1 MSNNVIKYNDEVITK
16 KSKALLKR
24 ISTKK
29 NRNQVE
35 CALEFSIKMHHG
47 QKRKSGLPFVSHC
60 IDVANILID
69 WNMDHTTV
77 ISALLHD
84 VVEDTEVKLSDIENE
99 FGSDV
104 ALLVDGVT
112 KVENIAFRS
121 KEHKQAENFTKLFL
135 SLAKDLRVIIIK
147 FADRLNNMETLQ
159 FLSPEKRKE
168 IAMETKEI
176 FVPLAHKLGMAK
188 LKWELE
194 DLSLK
199 CLDLR
204 AFNSIK
210 KKIESSS
217 RLNEDI
223 LLSTIKPIKTEL
235 NSYKI
240 KSNIFGRYKSIS
252 SIHRKIKSRGK
263 KFEEIYD
270 LYAIRIV
277 VDKIEECYLALGVIH
292 SIYPPLQDRFK
303 DFIATPKSNGY
314 QSIHTTVLTKDSRL
328 TEFQI
333 RTKEMDQTAEVG
345 VAAHWLYKGNDKLG
359 EFDSQ
364 VQWLRDL
371 LSMLNSDNSEPE
383 ELMDLLKIDMF
394 EDEIFVFTPQGD
406 LIKLPINSTPLDF
419 AFAIH
424 GGLGFTTVRS
434 KVNKK
439 LVPLSYSLKSGD
451 IVEIE
456 TNKNQTPNSGWLK
469 FVKTSKAK
477 HEISKYLRK
486 IELEESIKIGNEIL
500 EKSLRLSL
508 IHI

>member
-1 MSNNVIKYNDEVITK
+1 MSKNVIKDNNEVIAE
-16 KSKALLKR
+16 KSKALLER
-24 ISTKK
+24 ITSKK
-29 NRNQVE
+29 NKNQVE
-35 CALEFSIKMHHG
+35 NALEFSIKMHHG

-77 ISALLHD
+77 VSALLHD
-84 VVEDTEVKLSDIENE
+84 VVEDTEVKLADIEKE

-112 KVENIAFRS
+112 KVENIAFHS

-147 FADRLNNMETLQ
+147 FADRLNNMETIQ
-159 FLSPEKRKE
+159 FLPSKKRKE

-176 FVPLAHKLGMAK
+176 FVPLAHRLGMAK

-210 KKIESSS
+210 KKIETSE
-217 RLNEDI
+217 RLNQDI
-223 LLSTIKPIKTEL
+223 LSNAIKPIKSEL

-240 KSNIFGRYKSIS
+240 KSDIFGRYKSIS
-252 SIHRKIKSRGK
+252 SINRKMRSRGK

-303 DFIATPKSNGY
+303 DFVATPKSNGY
-314 QSIHTTVLTKDSRL
+314 QSIHTTVLTKDNRL

-333 RTKEMDQTAEVG
+333 RTNEMDHTAEVG
-345 VAAHWLYKGNDKLG
+345 VAAHWLYKGNEQIG

-364 VQWLRDL
+364 VSWLRDL
-371 LSMLNSDNSEPE
+371 LQMLNSDSSEPE
-383 ELMDLLKIDMF
+383 
-394 EDEIFVFTPQGD
+394 
-406 LIKLPINSTPLDF
+406 
-419 AFAIH
+419 
-424 GGLGFTTVRS
+424 
-434 KVNKK
+434 
-439 LVPLSYSLKSGD
+439 
-451 IVEIE
+451 
-456 TNKNQTPNSGWLK
+456 
-469 FVKTSKAK
+469 
-477 HEISKYLRK
+477 
-486 IELEESIKIGNEIL
+486 
-500 EKSLRLSL
+500 
-508 IHI
+508 